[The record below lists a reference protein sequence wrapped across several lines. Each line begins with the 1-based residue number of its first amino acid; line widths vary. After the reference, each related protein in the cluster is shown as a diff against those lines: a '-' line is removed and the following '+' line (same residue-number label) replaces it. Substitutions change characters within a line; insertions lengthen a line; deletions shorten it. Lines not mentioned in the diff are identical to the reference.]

1 MNELNKPYA
10 KVLEGDCLA
19 YLDDSSVKNI
29 HLTYFDPPYLQG
41 KNYRH
46 FDDNESEE
54 KYWTWVKEILSKTYN
69 VTVEG
74 GAIYFMQ
81 REKNSEQVLKMLRE
95 TNWTFQNLIIWKKK
109 TSAVPS
115 NIRFSKQ
122 YQIIVFATKGKK
134 PRVFNKLRIDYPLS
148 PNHKYP
154 RKN

>member
-1 MNELNKPYA
+1 
-10 KVLEGDCLA
+10 
-19 YLDDSSVKNI
+19 
-29 HLTYFDPPYLQG
+29 
-41 KNYRH
+41 
-46 FDDNESEE
+46 
-54 KYWTWVKEILSKTYN
+54 
-69 VTVEG
+69 
-74 GAIYFMQ
+74 
-81 REKNSEQVLKMLRE
+81 LKMLRE